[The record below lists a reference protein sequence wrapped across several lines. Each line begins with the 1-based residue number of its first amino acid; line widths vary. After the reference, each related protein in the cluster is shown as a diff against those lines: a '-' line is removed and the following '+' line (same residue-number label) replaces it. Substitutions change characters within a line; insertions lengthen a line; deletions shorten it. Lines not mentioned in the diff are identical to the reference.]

1 MVYVSSSWIEFGTIY
16 TVEANELYLAIKG
29 NGAKRAGAV
38 VCDGDGQYQCGNWL
52 VKLAVQLAILT
63 WSRPRL
69 RLGSMCAVCCR
80 GVLVLAFVEDGYSEL
95 HMDAWD
101 FLAGLL
107 IFEEAGDIV
116 SGPPCSRTLR
126 LAD

>member
-1 MVYVSSSWIEFGTIY
+1 MSFILPSRETGRSGQAQWCATAMDSTSVGIGCPTGHFDMVAT
-16 TVEANELYLAIKG
+16 TLEAWVN
-29 NGAKRAGAV
+29 
-38 VCDGDGQYQCGNWL
+38 
-52 VKLAVQLAILT
+52 
-63 WSRPRL
+63 
-69 RLGSMCAVCCR
+69 VCCR